1 MRAQDVMSSPAVT
14 LHPERSVRDAAKVL
28 SSNGFTA
35 APVVDGNGRLLGMV
49 TEADLVGDRILPDGR
64 GRIWREA
71 ETSADPRASKPA
83 ATVGQVMTRPAVS
96 VTPDADVRD
105 VARMMLADQVRSI
118 PVVDAMG
125 VVGVVTRR
133 DLLKLVARDDMSI
146 AAAVRS
152 HLAAY
157 RGSDY
162 WTVSVHDGAVAIV
175 DDLDSATD
183 RHVARV
189 IAEAV
194 AGVSSVEVSV
204 RRHEPA
210 R

>member
-1 MRAQDVMSSPAVT
+1 MSSPAVT

-28 SSNGFTA
+28 SANGFTA

-49 TEADLVGDRILPDGR
+49 SETDLVGDRSR
-64 GRIWREA
+64 REA
-71 ETSADPRASKPA
+71 EAAAGLPAIKPA

-96 VTPDADVRD
+96 VTPDTDVRD
-105 VARMMLADQVRSI
+105 VARTMLAAQVRSV

-125 VVGVVTRR
+125 VIGVLTRH

-157 RGSDY
+157 RGRDH
-162 WTVSVHDGAVAIV
+162 WTVSVHDGAVTIV
-175 DDLDSATD
+175 DDLDNATD

-204 RRHEPA
+204 RRPEPS

>member
-1 MRAQDVMSSPAVT
+1 MSSPAVT
-14 LHPERSVRDAAKVL
+14 LHPERSVREAAKVL
-28 SSNGFTA
+28 SANGFTA
-35 APVVDGNGRLLGMV
+35 APVVDGNGRLLGVV
-49 TEADLVGDRILPDGR
+49 TEADLVGDRSR
-64 GRIWREA
+64 REA
-71 ETSADPRASKPA
+71 AAAAGPPAIKPA

-96 VTPDADVRD
+96 ATPDTDVRD
-105 VARMMLADQVRSI
+105 IARMMLADQVRSI

-125 VVGVVTRR
+125 VIGVVTRH

-157 RGSDY
+157 RGRDH
-162 WTVSVHDGAVAIV
+162 WTVSVHDGAVTIV
-175 DDLDSATD
+175 DDLDNATD
-183 RHVARV
+183 RHIARV

-204 RRHEPA
+204 RRHEPS

>member
-1 MRAQDVMSSPAVT
+1 MSSPAVT
-14 LHPERSVRDAAKVL
+14 LHPERSVREAAKVL
-28 SSNGFTA
+28 SANGFAA
-35 APVVDGNGRLLGMV
+35 APVVDGNGRLLGVV
-49 TEADLVGDRILPDGR
+49 TEADLVGDHR
-64 GRIWREA
+64 WREA
-71 ETSADPRASKPA
+71 EAAAGPPAIKPA

-96 VTPDADVRD
+96 VTPDTDVRD
-105 VARMMLADQVRSI
+105 VARTMLAARVRSV

-125 VVGVVTRR
+125 VIGVLTRH

-157 RGSDY
+157 RGRGH

-175 DDLDSATD
+175 DDLDNATD

-194 AGVSSVEVSV
+194 AGVRSVEVTG

>member
-28 SSNGFTA
+28 SANGFAA
-35 APVVDGNGRLLGMV
+35 APVVDGNGRLLGV
-49 TEADLVGDRILPDGR
+49 VAEADLAGARVR
-64 GRIWREA
+64 REA
-71 ETSADPRASKPA
+71 GAADSPAGKPA
-83 ATVGQVMTRPAVS
+83 VTVGEVMTRPAVS
-96 VTPDADVRD
+96 ATPDTDVRD
-105 VARMMLADQVRSI
+105 IARRMLADRVRTI

-125 VVGVVTRR
+125 VIGVVTRR

-157 RGSDY
+157 RARDH
-162 WTVSVHDGAVAIV
+162 WTVSVHDGAVTIV
-175 DDLDSATD
+175 DDLDNATD
-183 RHVARV
+183 RHVAGV

-194 AGVSSVEVSV
+194 AGVRSVEVTV

>member
-14 LHPERSVRDAAKVL
+14 LHPDRSARDAAKVL
-28 SSNGFTA
+28 SANGFTA

-49 TEADLVGDRILPDGR
+49 TAADLLGDRVRR
-64 GRIWREA
+64 GSQPSA
-71 ETSADPRASKPA
+71 ELLASTSA
-83 ATVGQVMTRPAVS
+83 ATVGQAMTRPDTG
-96 VTPDADVRD
+96 VTPDTDVRD
-105 VARMMLADQVRSI
+105 VARMMLAEHVHSI

-125 VVGVVTRR
+125 VIGVLTRR
-133 DLLKLVARDDMSI
+133 DLLKPVARDDMSI

-157 RGSDY
+157 RGRDH

-175 DDLDSATD
+175 DDLDNATD

-194 AGVSSVEVSV
+194 SGVSSVEVSV
-204 RRHEPA
+204 RPEPT

>member
-1 MRAQDVMSSPAVT
+1 MRVQDVMSSPAVT
-14 LHPERSVRDAAKVL
+14 LHPERSVQDAAKML
-28 SSNGFTA
+28 SANGFTA
-35 APVVDGNGRLLGMV
+35 APVVDGNGRLIGVV

-64 GRIWREA
+64 SRIWQ
-71 ETSADPRASKPA
+71 ETDAATGKPA
-83 ATVGQVMTRPAVS
+83 ATVGQVMTSPPVS
-96 VTPDADVRD
+96 VTPDTDVRD
-105 VARMMLADQVRSI
+105 VARMMLVDQMRSM

-133 DLLKLVARDDMSI
+133 DLLKLIARDDTSI

-157 RGSDY
+157 RGRDHWS
-162 WTVSVHDGAVAIV
+162 VSVRDGAVTII
-175 DDLDSATD
+175 DDFDNATD

-194 AGVSSVEVSV
+194 AGVGSVEVSS
-204 RRHEPA
+204 RRHEPVQ
-210 R
+210 

>member
-1 MRAQDVMSSPAVT
+1 MSSPAVT
-14 LHPERSVRDAAKVL
+14 LHPERSVREAAKVL
-28 SSNGFTA
+28 SANGFTA
-35 APVVDGNGRLLGMV
+35 APVVDGNGRLLGVV
-49 TEADLVGDRILPDGR
+49 TEADLVGDRSR
-64 GRIWREA
+64 REA
-71 ETSADPRASKPA
+71 AAAAGPPAIKPA

-96 VTPDADVRD
+96 ATPDTDVRD
-105 VARMMLADQVRSI
+105 IARMMLADQVRSI

-125 VVGVVTRR
+125 VIGVVTRH

-157 RGSDY
+157 RGRDR
-162 WTVSVHDGAVAIV
+162 WTVSVHDGAVTIV
-175 DDLDSATD
+175 DDLDNATD
-183 RHVARV
+183 RHIARV

-204 RRHEPA
+204 RRHEPS